1 MLNVKFNRS
10 TCNID
15 IYNHNCN
22 KISSTFIWLL
32 NAILNLLVK
41 RNQIWLWHKIS
52 PLPYESKLT
61 ERHPSGQI
69 SAVHLCPAV
78 LGRGGTQRHTAR
90 LGAAAGGGLRSAS
103 RQIRK
108 IKSSSSEH
116 HCPQQAAA
124 LQMACFAAVCSYYF
138 LNKDVSWRSS
148 PERMLWVPH

>member
-52 PLPYESKLT
+52 PLPYESKLS

-78 LGRGGTQRHTAR
+78 LGRGG
-90 LGAAAGGGLRSAS
+90 AAAHSPAGRSG
-103 RQIRK
+103 RGR
-108 IKSSSSEH
+108 
-116 HCPQQAAA
+116 AA
-124 LQMACFAAVCSYYF
+124 LCLATNPP
-138 LNKDVSWRSS
+138 NKEQQLQTPLPTASGS
-148 PERMLWVPH
+148 PPHGPLRHCLQLLLFK